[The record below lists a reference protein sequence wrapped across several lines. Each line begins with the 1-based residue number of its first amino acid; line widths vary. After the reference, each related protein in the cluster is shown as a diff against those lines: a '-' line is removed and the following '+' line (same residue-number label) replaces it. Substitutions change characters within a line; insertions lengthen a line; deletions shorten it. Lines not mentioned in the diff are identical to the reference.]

1 MPGLQETPVLRPV
14 RPLSLAT
21 AVLGTALAAAFL
33 GTALTLLP
41 AVAEQAAPPR
51 QQNLAQ
57 LISDAQMIVGGKV
70 VRVADGVSPK
80 GLPYTEITLAVQYSL
95 RGSLRGG
102 ASYRFRQFGLVAPRK
117 MPDGRMLLAVSPA
130 GFPRWQEGEQV
141 LAFLQPPAVKTGL
154 QTTCGL
160 AQGKFNVL
168 DGKVFNESGNRGL
181 FDGLKIN
188 GVRLG
193 RNERA
198 MLASKGPVDA
208 ATFVGLVGRAVSE
221 DWIST
226 GKMR

>member
-1 MPGLQETPVLRPV
+1 LRPV
-14 RPLSLAT
+14 RPYSLAA
-21 AVLGTALAAAFL
+21 AVLVTALA
-33 GTALTLLP
+33 LLP
-41 AVAEQAAPPR
+41 AAAEQAAPLK

-57 LISDAQMIVGGKV
+57 LITDAQMIVGGKV

-95 RGSLRGG
+95 KGTLRGG

-130 GFPRWQEGEQV
+130 GFPHWQEGEHV
-141 LAFLQPPAVKTGL
+141 IAFLQPPAVKTGL

-181 FDGLKIN
+181 FDGLRIN
-188 GVRLG
+188 DARLEP
-193 RNERA
+193 NERA
-198 MLASKGPVDA
+198 MLASQGPVDA
-208 ATFVGLVGRAVSE
+208 TTFVGLVGRAVSE
-221 DWIST
+221 DWIGS
-226 GKMR
+226 GKLR